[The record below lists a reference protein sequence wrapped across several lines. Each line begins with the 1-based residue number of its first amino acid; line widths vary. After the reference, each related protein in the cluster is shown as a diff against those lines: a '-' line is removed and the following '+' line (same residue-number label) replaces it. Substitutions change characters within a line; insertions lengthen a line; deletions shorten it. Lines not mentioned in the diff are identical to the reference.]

1 MTKSVS
7 WETQDHIATITLT
20 DEARMNP
27 LGDACV
33 AGLEQAVAQIRH
45 EAVARVLILTAR
57 GRGFS
62 VGADLAEYRRRIDD
76 PAQRA
81 VLGPYVGEL
90 MARMNQIILDLKA
103 LPIPVVCAVNGVAA
117 GGGAGLALAGDLVI
131 AARSAYFYLPFV
143 PALGAVPDMGLSWLL
158 PRGLGRTRALGLA
171 LTGEKLSA
179 ARAHEWGL
187 IWSCVEDEDLPAEAM
202 KLARRLAAMPPQAIQ
217 EARAIFDAAEANDL
231 GAQLAMERSR
241 QMLMVQTDAFA
252 EGVRAFSER
261 RAPDFWS
268 LRG

>member
-1 MTKSVS
+1 MTPESVS
-7 WETQDHIATITLT
+7 WEVHDQIAIITLA

-33 AGLEQAVAQIRH
+33 AGLEQAVAQVQH
-45 EAVARVLILTAR
+45 EAVARAVVLTAR

-62 VGADLAEYRRRIDD
+62 VGADLAEYRKRIDD

-90 MARMNQIILDLKA
+90 MARLNQVILTLKTF
-103 LPIPVVCAVNGVAA
+103 PVPVVCAINGVAA

-131 AARSAYFYLPFV
+131 AARSAYFYLPFF

-158 PRGLGRTRALGLA
+158 PRALGRARALGLA
-171 LTGEKLSA
+171 LTGEKLPA
-179 ARAHEWGL
+179 ARAQEWGL
-187 IWSCVEDEDLPAEAM
+187 IWSCVEDEDLPAEAA

-217 EARAIFDAAEANDL
+217 EARAIFAAAETNDL
-231 GAQLAMERSR
+231 EAQLALERSR
-241 QMLMVQTDAFA
+241 QMLMVKTDAFA

-261 RAPDFWS
+261 RAPDFR
-268 LRG
+268 LV